1 MQTSAFEDLVVPV
14 VLTTF
19 GCCIAFAALQYLIR
33 AIGALLTTIVR
44 YCRFNESPRQ
54 ISQTHGIARS
64 TKNVPPSRQE
74 IILANLVKK
83 LAPADPQA
91 FGGLGPVARARLQRS
106 LDRPAL
112 NLRQ

>member
-44 YCRFNESPRQ
+44 YRRFNESPRH
-54 ISQTHGIARS
+54 ISQTHGIASS
-64 TKNVPPSRQE
+64 TKNVPLTAK

-83 LAPADPQA
+83 LPP
-91 FGGLGPVARARLQRS
+91 G
-106 LDRPAL
+106 
-112 NLRQ
+112 